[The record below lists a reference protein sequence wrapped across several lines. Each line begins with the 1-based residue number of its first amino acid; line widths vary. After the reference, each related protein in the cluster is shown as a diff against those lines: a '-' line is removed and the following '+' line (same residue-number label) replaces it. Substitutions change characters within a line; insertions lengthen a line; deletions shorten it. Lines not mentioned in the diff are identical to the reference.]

1 VSTAQRTHGRLAV
14 LTIDL
19 DRFKYVNDTL
29 GHPMGD
35 LLLREVAARLRRA
48 LERRTD
54 TVARL
59 GGDEFAVLLP
69 MQALAGAQVA
79 ARRIADALSESLTI
93 EGHLIDL
100 GASAGIAVYPEHGQ
114 DSDSLMRHADLDMYA
129 AKRAGTGHEAY
140 DARQDQHD
148 AGRLSLLGE
157 LRQAVEQDE
166 LTLVYQPKLA
176 LSGAP
181 ERAAEALLRWK
192 HPQRGLIAPE
202 KFVPFAEQTGYI
214 KAITHWVL
222 DGAFRQCA
230 EWRDRGLEIGISVNI
245 SARDLHTADFVS
257 GVTDL
262 LQRHTVDA
270 TRICLEVTESAV
282 MEDPS
287 HALEVLHRLHEI
299 GFQLA
304 IDDFGTGYSSLAYLK
319 RLPVDELKIDK
330 SFVKGLVGDGDD
342 AAIVRA
348 TIDLAHVMGLSV
360 TAEGVED
367 EAVLKALRR
376 LGCDRAQGYVISP
389 PLKSEELEDWFRNAR
404 SIRRAAVRL
413 L

>member
-1 VSTAQRTHGRLAV
+1 
-14 LTIDL
+14 
-19 DRFKYVNDTL
+19 
-29 GHPMGD
+29 
-35 LLLREVAARLRRA
+35 
-48 LERRTD
+48 
-54 TVARL
+54 
-59 GGDEFAVLLP
+59 
-69 MQALAGAQVA
+69 
-79 ARRIADALSESLTI
+79 
-93 EGHLIDL
+93 
-100 GASAGIAVYPEHGQ
+100 
-114 DSDSLMRHADLDMYA
+114 
-129 AKRAGTGHEAY
+129 
-140 DARQDQHD
+140 
-148 AGRLSLLGE
+148 
-157 LRQAVEQDE
+157 
-166 LTLVYQPKLA
+166 
-176 LSGAP
+176 
-181 ERAAEALLRWK
+181 
-192 HPQRGLIAPE
+192 
-202 KFVPFAEQTGYI
+202 
-214 KAITHWVL
+214 
-222 DGAFRQCA
+222 
-230 EWRDRGLEIGISVNI
+230 VNI

-257 GVTDL
+257 GVADL

-270 TRICLEVTESAV
+270 NRICLEVTESAV

-287 HALEVLHRLHEI
+287 HALEVLHRLHDI

-330 SFVKGLVGDGDD
+330 SFVRGLVGDGDD